1 MAGTNLWQD
10 ILDRLRTE
18 LGEEDFRRWF
28 AATAYAG
35 DSGGQLTVWV
45 PSEAIRVHVSGHY
58 QEHIDRA
65 LAALGRSKTLVRF
78 RVAGFDDDDDEDD
91 DA

>member
-1 MAGTNLWQD
+1 M
-10 ILDRLRTE
+10 
-18 LGEEDFRRWF
+18 
-28 AATAYAG
+28 
-35 DSGGQLTVWV
+35 
-45 PSEAIRVHVSGHY
+45 PSEATRVHVSGHY